1 MALCTTT
8 ACHSRESRMGISESL
23 RKSWRRLCNAVHSC
37 ASLATTAQIYQAIA
51 NISDHFNI
59 FEPFCASLNCVSWS
73 NRRGRFDSLGLLG
86 FLAGEPG
93 HQHHGGHFWSHDQGT
108 KELMP
113 HVVIHLQPDDVRRI
127 VLSDLQSTKVSLGPV
142 RPRPFA

>member
-1 MALCTTT
+1 M
-8 ACHSRESRMGISESL
+8 
-23 RKSWRRLCNAVHSC
+23 HSC
-37 ASLATTAQIYQAIA
+37 ASLATTQIYQAIA

-113 HVVIHLQPDDVRRI
+113 HVVIHLQADDVRRI